1 MKIQTASTKEDY
13 KKCWQVVK
21 ELRPHISEHNYLEMI
36 SEMEKETYTI
46 IYIEENG
53 VAVSF
58 CGFRY
63 VTMLHRGKSIYI
75 DDLATLQQERGKGYG
90 AALLKFVL
98 QKAKNENL
106 DSVHL
111 DSGHQ
116 RYDAH
121 RLYLNHGFK
130 ITSHHFALE
139 L

>member
-1 MKIQTASTKEDY
+1 MKIQYASTTEDY

-21 ELRPHISEHNYLEMI
+21 ELRPHLSDQEYLEMI
-36 SEMEKETYTI
+36 SEMEKETYSI
-46 IYIEENG
+46 IFIEENG
-53 VAVSF
+53 MAISF

-75 DDLATLQQERGKGYG
+75 DDLATLPQGRGKGYG
-90 AALLKFVL
+90 ATLLKFVIN
-98 QKAKNENL
+98 KAKAEML
-106 DSVHL
+106 QSIHL

-116 RYDAH
+116 RYEAH

-130 ITSHHFALE
+130 ITSHHFALD